1 MENSSKGSKVVKWVL
16 IGVSFLFI
24 AIMLI
29 LPLITVLTEA
39 FKDGIKVF
47 YQAVTDKYTVEVL
60 LEFKQPGSWSTMVT
74 VILFYAVIFVGFGLW
89 IFWRFM
95 SNDLYNEYI
104 LYGVMGGV
112 CLTDFIL
119 LMFAYRKL
127 TVITIIALVITFLF
141 SLMVNTAFLARSE
154 SVRETIED
162 RRMAIDLW
170 KDVVID
176 VAYAFLLIL
185 LLVIIKSTI

>member
-1 MENSSKGSKVVKWVL
+1 
-16 IGVSFLFI
+16 
-24 AIMLI
+24 
-29 LPLITVLTEA
+29 
-39 FKDGIKVF
+39 
-47 YQAVTDKYTVEVL
+47 
-60 LEFKQPGSWSTMVT
+60 MVT

-119 LMFAYRKL
+119 LMFVYRKL

-154 SVRETIED
+154 SIRETIED

-176 VAYAFLLIL
+176 VAYAFRHNRDNRVHAPCQLHGRATRARSH
-185 LLVIIKSTI
+185 STKGLSCSFGIGNHQFFNSHYPLYPLKTLNSMNHRL

>member
-1 MENSSKGSKVVKWVL
+1 
-16 IGVSFLFI
+16 
-24 AIMLI
+24 
-29 LPLITVLTEA
+29 
-39 FKDGIKVF
+39 
-47 YQAVTDKYTVEVL
+47 
-60 LEFKQPGSWSTMVT
+60 MVT

-89 IFWRFM
+89 FFWRFM

-119 LMFAYRKL
+119 LMFVYRKL

-154 SVRETIED
+154 SIRETIED

-176 VAYAFLLIL
+176 VAYAFLLIQ